1 MRGPSWAIPNNL
13 GILSSPAGAGSEVGL
28 GRGCWWWCAVPAH
41 SASRTPPTKT
51 DGSVTL
57 DNGIIRVRLDPTG
70 CLTSLVLVA
79 SDRCQPLTAL
89 FQYLAGGS
97 QAPFPLSLA
106 PALPMAAHQG
116 LWTHTG
122 QGRLG

>member
-1 MRGPSWAIPNNL
+1 M
-13 GILSSPAGAGSEVGL
+13 GL
-28 GRGCWWWCAVPAH
+28 GWGCCWLWEAPAD
-41 SASRTPPTKT
+41 SASRTPPTKA

-79 SDRCQPLTAL
+79 SGRCQLLIAL
-89 FQYLAGGS
+89 FRCLTSRPQTL
-97 QAPFPLSLA
+97 FPLS
-106 PALPMAAHQG
+106 PGHSTTHGSPSVG
-116 LWTHTG
+116 LDCNPHMK